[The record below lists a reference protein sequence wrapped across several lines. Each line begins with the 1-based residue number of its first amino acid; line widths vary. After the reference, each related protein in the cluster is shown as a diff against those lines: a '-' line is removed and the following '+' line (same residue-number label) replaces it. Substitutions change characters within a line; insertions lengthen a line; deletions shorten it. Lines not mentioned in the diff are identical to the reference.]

1 MKMAERIFSAEDQDV
16 FARLSGDR
24 NPMHMDALAARR
36 TQAGAPVVHGMHL
49 LLWSLNALLNEHPDL
64 RNVSRIRAQFQKF
77 VLVGE
82 QAAVELVS
90 IKANT
95 ARWTVS
101 VDGGVRCKFSVSFA
115 DVEASE
121 SCPDEQAEGRPESVS
136 AANLTAPVIPLE
148 LSLTGL
154 MGRTDVIPIPAAD
167 EIAALYPAAARGMG
181 AIRMASLATTSTLVG
196 MVCPGLHSIYG
207 ELSVEAAPLA
217 VSRGVLGVLR
227 SSVVETDERFRT
239 VSMEIEGGGW
249 TGRVEAFLRTP
260 PVMQP
265 SMEALRGRF
274 PADVFAGVRAL
285 IVGGSRGLG
294 ELTAK
299 LLATGGAEI
308 WITYRNGRDDA
319 EQVAKEIGD
328 GRGRCSVLHWD
339 ATSEPGLLLEQ
350 MAEAPTHLYYFATP
364 SIFRPQARVY
374 QPERLQQFLT
384 VYVDGFWT
392 LVQATRQRN
401 PAVSVYYPSSVF
413 VSDRPQ
419 GMTEYSM
426 AKAAGEVLCADIN
439 AQLAPTRVVMTRLPR
454 LATDQTASV
463 TAVETESAVEAMAQ
477 VIWEMHGEAG
487 H

>member
-1 MKMAERIFSAEDQDV
+1 MQIAERTFSAEDQEV

-64 RNVSRIRAQFQKF
+64 RGISRIRAQFQKF

-82 QAAVELVS
+82 QAAVEFIS
-90 IKANT
+90 IKSNT
-95 ARWTVS
+95 ARWAVS
-101 VDGGVRCKFSVSFA
+101 VDGGARCKFSASFTE
-115 DVEASE
+115 VEPNE
-121 SCPDEQAEGRPESVS
+121 SCPEERLEDGSESGSVAGLS
-136 AANLTAPVIPLE
+136 APAIPLE
-148 LSLTGL
+148 LSLAGLTG
-154 MGRTDVIPIPAAD
+154 RKDAIRIPAAV

-217 VSRGVLGVLR
+217 ASRGVLR
-227 SSVVETDERFRT
+227 SCVVECDERFRT
-239 VSMEIEGGGW
+239 VSMEIEDGGW

-260 PVMQP
+260 PVSQP
-265 SMEALRGRF
+265 GMDALRSVF
-274 PADVFAGVRAL
+274 PAEAFSGVRAL

-299 LLATGGAEI
+299 LLATGGAET
-308 WITYRNGRDDA
+308 WITYRNGKDDA
-319 EQVAKEIGD
+319 ERVAKEISD
-328 GRGRCSVLHWD
+328 GGGRCDVLQWD
-339 ATSEPGLLLEQ
+339 ATSDPKLLLEK

-374 QPERLQQFLT
+374 QPERLQEFLA

-392 LVQATRQRN
+392 LVQTIRQKN
-401 PAVSVYYPSSVF
+401 PAVSVYYPSSVS
-413 VSDRPQ
+413 VSERPQ
-419 GMTEYSM
+419 GMTEYTM
-426 AKAAGEVLCADIN
+426 AKAAGEVLCADMKE
-439 AQLAPTRVVMTRLPR
+439 QLAPTRVVMTRLPR

-463 TAVETESAVEAMAQ
+463 TAVETKSAVEVMAE
-477 VIWEMHGEAG
+477 VIREMHREARV
-487 H
+487 